1 MFCKYCGTAL
11 TGSLCPKCGKETVLS
26 KSSTE
31 LDKLMLGRKIEKTT
45 VKVSEKTY
53 QQGYDEGYR
62 AGTADGYKKGV
73 GESQISCQKTLDQ
86 EKLKIRKL
94 VLIICGVVFL
104 LSAVLSG
111 IICGKISYNS
121 GYSNATNEAR
131 EKLKEEY
138 ERGSKEGY
146 ERGSKEGYD
155 NGYIQGKADRDA
167 EIEAAKE
174 EESKAPDE
182 HDISQQPDAKE
193 TNEKEVLFSRTVN
206 NGTKEEPSEEIKQIQ
221 TRLQELGY
229 LKDTADG
236 IIGSHTES
244 AIREFQKNSGLTE
257 TGTID
262 RITYKKLFVEEQDA
276 EGQETE
282 EPETINTGSD
292 ADTKEF
298 QNLHE
303 EESPLPNVYTPS
315 IVLPSGAYIPAEEN
329 QVTPRPDTS
338 L

>member
-26 KSSTE
+26 KSSSE

-45 VKVSEKTY
+45 VKVPEKTY

-62 AGTADGYKKGV
+62 AGTADGYKKGA
-73 GESQISCQKTLDQ
+73 GESKMSCQKTMDQ
-86 EKLKIRKL
+86 EKLKIRRL
-94 VLIICGVVFL
+94 VLIICGAVFL

-121 GYSNATNEAR
+121 GYNNAIKEVR
-131 EKLKEEY
+131 EEYDIKIKEEY
-138 ERGSKEGY
+138 ERGSK
-146 ERGSKEGYD
+146 KGYD

-174 EESKAPDE
+174 EENKTSDE
-182 HDISQQPDAKE
+182 QDISQQSDAKE
-193 TNEKEVLFSRTVN
+193 TNEQEVLFSRTVN

-244 AIREFQKNSGLTE
+244 AIREFQKKSGLTE
-257 TGTID
+257 TGAID
-262 RITYKKLFVEEQDA
+262 RITYKMLLGEEQDT
-276 EGQETE
+276 ENQETE
-282 EPETINTGSD
+282 EPETNNAGSD
-292 ADTKEF
+292 DDAKEP
-298 QNLHE
+298 QAPTA
-303 EESPLPNVYTPS
+303 EESPLPNVYIPG
-315 IVLPSGAYIPAEEN
+315 IVLPSSADTQAEEN
-329 QVTPRPDTS
+329 QATSQPDTS